1 MATAELKQPRT
12 ANRRVDAK
20 LAAKL
25 ALDYFNEL
33 FPNATVS
40 NVALEEV
47 ELLAD
52 ENCWLITLG
61 FDEPPRTKVPSPP
74 LAINKSFADMFGT
87 SSPTQKFKIFKVDAK
102 TGKVISMR
110 IRKLD

>member
-12 ANRRVDAK
+12 SVIKFDAK
-20 LAAKL
+20 QAAKL
-25 ALDYFNEL
+25 SLEYFNEL
-33 FPNATVS
+33 FPNAVTS

-47 ELLAD
+47 ELLED

-61 FDEPPRTKVPSPP
+61 FDEPTRPKNLSTVQMNK
-74 LAINKSFADMFGT
+74 AIADLFGA
-87 SSPTQKFKIFKVDAK
+87 SSTTRKFKIFKVNAK
-102 TGKVISMR
+102 TGKVLSMR